1 MVTRACTCGAPS
13 AEGVEAPTEA
23 AIRAG
28 GELLGTRTCIANA
41 RLLPGAIAWAAAQLS
56 S

>member
-13 AEGVEAPTEA
+13 AEGVEAPEEA
-23 AIRAG
+23 MRAG
-28 GELLGTRTCIANA
+28 GDLLGTRTCIANA